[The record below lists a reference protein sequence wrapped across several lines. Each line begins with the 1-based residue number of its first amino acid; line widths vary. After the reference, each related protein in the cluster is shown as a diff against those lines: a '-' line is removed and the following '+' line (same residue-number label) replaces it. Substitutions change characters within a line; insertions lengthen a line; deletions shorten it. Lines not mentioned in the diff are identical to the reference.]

1 MRQRKV
7 QLLDHVY
14 VHLDRSPAYVFFFSF
29 FFFFNFT
36 NTYLSFTGLIE
47 T

>member
-7 QLLDHVY
+7 QLLDHVN
-14 VHLDRSPAYVFFFSF
+14 VHLDRSPAYVFFFF

-36 NTYLSFTGLIE
+36 KTYLSFTGLIE
-47 T
+47 S